1 MPGAWR
7 RLCGM
12 FSDSTADR
20 SAPRSNG
27 ASRLGL
33 GTVQFGVDY
42 GITNAAGRVAV
53 DEARAIMKAA
63 ASCGIDLIDTA
74 ALYGDSETVIGAAPE
89 ARSFAIVTKT
99 AKVAD
104 AASPDAAADS
114 VERRFVQSL
123 ENLKGERVQGL
134 LIHDAADLLGPFG
147 DAVWRRMDE
156 IRRSGRAEKIGVSVY
171 DGTEIDRILQHYD
184 PDIVQLPINA
194 VDGRLDEGG
203 QLDALARRGVEV
215 HARSIFLQ
223 GLLLQKPEDIPARFG
238 PLRDAVAG
246 LRAIFAEAGLGLI
259 EGLIA
264 GALSH
269 PAISRAIVGT
279 TSRRELLEIAA
290 AASGATLERADLGAW
305 RITDPRVL
313 NPAMWAAL

>member
-1 MPGAWR
+1 
-7 RLCGM
+7 M
-12 FSDSTADR
+12 FSDSTADH
-20 SAPRSNG
+20 SDPQANG

-42 GITNAAGRVAV
+42 GITNAAGRVAI
-53 DEARAIMKAA
+53 DEARAIMRTA
-63 ASCGIDLIDTA
+63 ASCGIGLIDTA
-74 ALYGDSETVIGAAPE
+74 ALYGDSETVIGAATE
-89 ARSFAIVTKT
+89 TRSFAIVTKT
-99 AKVAD
+99 SKVAD
-104 AASPDAAADS
+104 AAGPDAAADS
-114 VERRFVQSL
+114 IARRFIQSL
-123 ENLKGERVQGL
+123 ENLKVEQVHGL
-134 LIHDAADLLGPFG
+134 LIHDPADLLGPFG
-147 DAVWRRMDE
+147 DALWRRMDE
-156 IRRSGRAEKIGVSVY
+156 IRQSGRAMKIGVSVY
-171 DGTEIDRILQHYD
+171 DGVEIDRILQRYD

-223 GLLLQKPEDIPARFG
+223 GLLLQKPEDIPAKFG
-238 PLRDAVAG
+238 PLRDAVTG
-246 LRAIFAEAGLGLI
+246 LRVTFAEAGFGLI

-264 GALSH
+264 GVLSH

-290 AASGATLERADLGAW
+290 AASGVTLERADLGPW